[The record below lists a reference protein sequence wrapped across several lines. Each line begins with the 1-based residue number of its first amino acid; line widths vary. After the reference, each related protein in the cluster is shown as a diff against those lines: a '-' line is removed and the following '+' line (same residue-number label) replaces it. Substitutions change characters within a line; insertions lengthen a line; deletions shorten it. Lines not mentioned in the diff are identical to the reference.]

1 MTKILVRGPALSQS
15 GYGEHCRSVLR
26 ALKSRKKNDIYLVNV
41 GWGESGWIYEDT
53 DERRWIDSLI
63 LRTSQAQNV
72 EFDISIQVQLPIEW
86 QVLANKNIGVTA
98 GVETDTIP
106 ATWAEA
112 SRQMDAIIVP
122 SQHTKDGYSEY
133 EELMDKIS
141 VIGYPVRKQK
151 KEPVNLNLPTKSNF
165 LTVAQWSP
173 RKNVEQLLSAFI
185 QEFMNEDVG
194 LVLKIGLKN
203 GSVIDRHYT
212 KERLD
217 TFMKAVPSNRKCKV
231 YLLHG
236 TLAESEMAGLY
247 NSKEITAYATSTHG
261 EGFGLPAFDAACSGL
276 PIVAANWGGIKEY
289 SSIEG
294 APMILEVEHEI
305 DNVKDYQQWSGV
317 LETTASWC
325 FPDTTSLRAK
335 LREAHS
341 ESKELRKNA
350 TLLQAHLNKQFSN
363 KKINT
368 MYNSVINKVLKEN
381 KDETK

>member
-26 ALKSRKKNDIYLVNV
+26 ALKSRKKNDIYLINV

-63 LRTSQAQNV
+63 LKTAQSTSSD
-72 EFDISIQVQLPIEW
+72 FDVSVQVQLPIEW
-86 QVLANKNIGVTA
+86 QPLAKKNIGVTA

-112 SRQMDAIIVP
+112 SKQMDAIIVP
-122 SQHTKDGYSEY
+122 SEHTKNGYSDY
-133 EELMDKIS
+133 EDLMGKIS
-141 VIGYPVRKQK
+141 VIGYPVRKVTQ
-151 KEPVNLNLPTKSNF
+151 EAVDLGLTTESNF

-173 RKNVEQLLSAFI
+173 RKNVEQLLSAFV
-185 QEFMNEDVG
+185 QEFMNEEVG

-203 GSVIDRHYT
+203 GSEIDRHYT

-217 TFMKAVPSNRKCKV
+217 TFMNAVPSNRKCKV

-236 TLAESEMAGLY
+236 TLSEGEMAGLY
-247 NSKEITAYATSTHG
+247 RNKNITAYVTSAHG
-261 EGFGLPAFDAACSGL
+261 EGFGLPAFDAARSGL
-276 PIVAANWGGIKEY
+276 PIVAANWGGLKEY
-289 SSIEG
+289 SSVEG
-294 APMILEVEHEI
+294 APMILEVEHEV
-305 DNVKDYQQWSGV
+305 DNVKDYQQWTGV
-317 LETTASWC
+317 LETTAKWC
-325 FPDTTSLRAK
+325 FPDTVSLRAK
-335 LREAHS
+335 MREAHS
-341 ESKELRKNA
+341 ESKAVPKNA
-350 TLLQAHLNKQFSN
+350 LLLQAHLNKKFSN

>member
-26 ALKSRKKNDIYLVNV
+26 ALKSKKKNDIYLINV

-63 LRTSQAQNV
+63 LKTAQAT
-72 EFDISIQVQLPIEW
+72 ESDFDLSVQVQLPIEW
-86 QVLANKNIGVTA
+86 QQLAKKNIGVTA

-112 SRQMDAIIVP
+112 SEQMDAIVVP
-122 SQHTKDGYSEY
+122 SQHTKDGFSEY
-133 EELMDKIS
+133 ESLLKKIS
-141 VIGYPVRKQK
+141 VVGYPVK
-151 KEPVNLNLPTKSNF
+151 KKKSQQLDLGLSTASNF

-173 RKNVEQLLSAFI
+173 RKNLEQLLSAFI

-194 LVLKIGLKN
+194 LILKVGLKN
-203 GSVIDRHYT
+203 GSEIDRHYT

-217 TFMKAVPSNRKCKV
+217 SFLKGVPENKKCKV

-236 TLAESEMAGLY
+236 TMSEAEMAALY
-247 NSKEITAYATSTHG
+247 KDKNITAYVTTSHG
-261 EGFGLPAFDAACSGL
+261 EGYGLPSFDAATSGL

-294 APMILEVEHEI
+294 APMILEVDHEV

-317 LETTASWC
+317 LETTAKWC
-325 FPDTTSLRAK
+325 FPDITSLRSKMREVYADSTTAK
-335 LREAHS
+335 
-341 ESKELRKNA
+341 KNA
-350 TLLQAHLNKQFSN
+350 MFLQAHLSKQFSN
-363 KKINT
+363 KNINAMYDKIIT
-368 MYNSVINKVLKEN
+368 KTLKEN
-381 KDETK
+381 KNETK

>member
-26 ALKSRKKNDIYLVNV
+26 ALKSKKKNDIYLINV

-63 LRTSQAQNV
+63 LKTAQAT
-72 EFDISIQVQLPIEW
+72 ESDFDLSVQVQLPIEW
-86 QVLANKNIGVTA
+86 QQLAKKNIGVTA

-112 SRQMDAIIVP
+112 SEQMDAIVVP
-122 SQHTKDGYSEY
+122 SQHTKDGFSEY
-133 EELMDKIS
+133 ESLLKKIS
-141 VIGYPVRKQK
+141 VVGYPVK
-151 KEPVNLNLPTKSNF
+151 KKKSQQLDLGLSTASNF

-173 RKNVEQLLSAFI
+173 RKNLEQLLSAFI

-194 LVLKIGLKN
+194 LILKVGLKN
-203 GSVIDRHYT
+203 GSEIDRHYT

-217 TFMKAVPSNRKCKV
+217 SFLKGVPENKKCKV

-236 TLAESEMAGLY
+236 TMSEAEMAALY
-247 NSKEITAYATSTHG
+247 KDKNITAYVTTSHG
-261 EGFGLPAFDAACSGL
+261 EGYGLPSFDAATSGL

-294 APMILEVEHEI
+294 APMILEVDHEV
-305 DNVKDYQQWSGV
+305 DNVKEYQQWSGV
-317 LETTASWC
+317 LETTAKWC
-325 FPDTTSLRAK
+325 FPDITSLRSKMREVYADSTTAK
-335 LREAHS
+335 
-341 ESKELRKNA
+341 KNA
-350 TLLQAHLNKQFSN
+350 MFLQAHLSKQFSN
-363 KKINT
+363 KNINAMYDKIIT
-368 MYNSVINKVLKEN
+368 KTLKEN
-381 KDETK
+381 KNETK